1 MADNTAPVNTA
12 SKKNGSCLCNKVT
25 IQVAKYNRHVVACHC
40 QQCRKQT
47 GHMVAAFNVLD
58 TDLTI
63 IGEENLQWYAASK
76 DAKRGFCG
84 TCGSMLIW
92 KSNGS
97 DNTSLM
103 AGCMDSPTDL
113 KLVGHIFTADKGDYY
128 ELEDGLPQHE
138 GTGLI

>member
-1 MADNTAPVNTA
+1 
-12 SKKNGSCLCNKVT
+12 
-25 IQVAKYNRHVVACHC
+25 
-40 QQCRKQT
+40 
-47 GHMVAAFNVLD
+47 MVAAFNVLD

-63 IGEENLQWYAASK
+63 TGEENLQWYAASD

-128 ELEDGLPQHE
+128 ELDDGLPQHE